1 MALHVRFFPF
11 SKPLR
16 RSEVVGKVRLLSY
29 AALLLVV
36 LSAPVWGPRA
46 LRHLSWF
53 DVERV
58 EISGTRL
65 LAPHEV
71 LAASGVRRGQSVWDD
86 AGEWEAALRS
96 HPVVSDAQVS
106 RKLLRTLRI
115 RVEEQRPVA
124 LVEMGTLRP
133 VTASGAI
140 LPIDPARAPVDL
152 PLIRVPATSP
162 RLDVSTDTATLALLA
177 ETARLG
183 QLDPGL
189 VGRISEVRQGKAG
202 ELLLTLSHPAAELV
216 LPPGAESVRL
226 RHLRAVLEDIE
237 RRGDTSG
244 MDAGGASAP
253 RVDLRFVDQVVV
265 RYPLDRSLKRSAH

>member
-1 MALHVRFFPF
+1 MGKVRFFLF
-11 SKPLR
+11 
-16 RSEVVGKVRLLSY
+16 
-29 AALLLVV
+29 AAFLLV
-36 LSAPVWGPRA
+36 LLAAPVWGPQV

-71 LAASGVRRGQSVWDD
+71 LVASGVRRGQSVWDD
-86 AGEWEAALRS
+86 ARVWEAALRG
-96 HPVVSDAQVS
+96 HPVISDAQVS
-106 RKLLRTLRI
+106 RKLLGTLRI
-115 RVEEQRPVA
+115 RVEEERPVA
-124 LVEMGTLRP
+124 LVDMGALRP
-133 VTASGAI
+133 VTATGAV

-152 PLIRVPATSP
+152 PLIRMPLASP
-162 RLDVSTDTATLALLA
+162 EHNLAADTGTLSLLA

-189 VGRISEVRQGKAG
+189 VARVSEVRQSKAG

-216 LPPGAESVRL
+216 LPPGAELVRL
-226 RHLRAVLEDIE
+226 RQLRAVLDDIE
-237 RRGDTSG
+237 RRATTAGT
-244 MDAGGASAP
+244 DAGGASSP

-265 RYPLDRSLKRSAH
+265 RYPLDRSPKRSAN